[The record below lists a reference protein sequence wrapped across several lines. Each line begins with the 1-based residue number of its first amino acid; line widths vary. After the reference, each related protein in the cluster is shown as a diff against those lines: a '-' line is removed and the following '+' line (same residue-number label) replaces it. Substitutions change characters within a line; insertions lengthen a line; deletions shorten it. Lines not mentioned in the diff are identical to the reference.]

1 MTDPPVPAVP
11 PAGLPAVL
19 LSTASVFPEPTTAA
33 FAAAA
38 DLGYDGVELMV
49 QTDPVSQDGDRI
61 AALSEHYGVPVG
73 AVHSPCLL
81 ITARVWGTD
90 PLVKLSRSIDLAERV
105 GADVV
110 VVHPPFLWQRA
121 AAGSFTAAVAELQ
134 RRTDVRIAVENMF
147 PLWMG
152 GQPVNSYRPHW
163 NPVSEPHRWFTL
175 DVSHTAVSRTDVM
188 GLARQ
193 MAGRLAHV
201 HLADGTG
208 AGRDEHLVPGRGDQP
223 AGELLEALA
232 GLGFAGAVAVEVST
246 RGRSHAERELDLAE
260 ALSFARLH
268 LSRTPVPFPGAE
280 PGVSAP
286 RPATD

>member
-1 MTDPPVPAVP
+1 VTPV
-11 PAGLPAVL
+11 LPAVL

-38 DLGYDGVELMV
+38 DLGYDGLELMV
-49 QTDPVSQDGDRI
+49 QTDPASQDADRI
-61 AALSEHYGVPVG
+61 IALSEHYGVPVG
-73 AVHSPCLL
+73 SVHAPCLL
-81 ITARVWGTD
+81 VTARVWGTD
-90 PLVKLSRSIDLAERV
+90 PLVKLARSIDLAERV
-105 GADVV
+105 GAGVV
-110 VVHPPFLWQRA
+110 VVHPPFVWQRA

-134 RRTDVRIAVENMF
+134 QRTEVRIAVENMF
-147 PLWMG
+147 PMWVR
-152 GQPVNSYRPHW
+152 GQAVNPYRPHW

-175 DVSHTAVSRTDVM
+175 DVSHTAVSRTDPLA
-188 GLARQ
+188 LARQ

-208 AGRDEHLVPGRGDQP
+208 AGHDEHLVPGRGAQSCG
-223 AGELLEALA
+223 AVLEALG

-260 ALSFARLH
+260 AVSFARLH
-268 LSRTPVPFPGAE
+268 LSRTPVRFPGAE
-280 PGVSAP
+280 LGVRPS